1 MNAGIEQREQMSQ
14 SRWMTRGALAV
25 GAALAV
31 ALVAGCGDQS
41 TGSAGPEKSGASAT
55 STAARPS
62 GSAGVTA
69 RPGQTSPVQVPDPV
83 AQKLC
88 DAISPQLSDWRVQG
102 PTLGKV
108 ALNITVH
115 QWAAENG
122 GINLAVLGDKAVVDR
137 ITTKTCSDVRT
148 QALQALE
155 LPDLASGIAF

>member
-1 MNAGIEQREQMSQ
+1 MSQ

-25 GAALAV
+25 AGALSV
-31 ALVAGCGDQS
+31 ALIAGCGGGDS
-41 TGSAGPEKSGASAT
+41 GSAGPAGSAASTTTSGT
-55 STAARPS
+55 HPS

-102 PTLGKV
+102 PTLGRV

-137 ITTKTCSDVRT
+137 ITTKSCADVRT

-155 LPDLASGIAF
+155 LPDLAAGIAF